1 MSSFQRGSWSTQ
13 DPQASRWSS
22 SRPQPA
28 TLPGHEEEERRSSA
42 PSSRGASNT
51 HKGAFT
57 KISDISREQMQNPLG
72 ILGNSN
78 AALPM
83 RPMSTNIEHY
93 NVLRKKLDQE
103 LETRSTPYKLL
114 LQKHLLQM
122 KKTHAYIARGSL
134 TAARLDINARGYY
147 DGSPGSGTPGISYDE
162 VSPFADMGNIDITAT
177 EAKERKIDVGRLY
190 IRHHSKPH
198 ALSEH
203 RLVLPA
209 KVAETPKDLEKVPK
223 YHSYTTLR
231 NNILSD
237 DDEIMRYYPYLGDEA
252 GDDEINQ
259 LSAEETFIDR
269 TRATAEEGKKDE
281 CMTPPDRSIA
291 PC

>member
-1 MSSFQRGSWSTQ
+1 MSSFQRESWSTQ

-22 SRPQPA
+22 SRPRPA
-28 TLPGHEEEERRSSA
+28 ILLGHEEEEQHSSTL
-42 PSSRGASNT
+42 PSRGVPNT
-51 HKGAFT
+51 RYGAFT
-57 KISDISREQMQNPLG
+57 KISDISREQTQDPLG

-78 AALPM
+78 TALPI
-83 RPMSTNIEHY
+83 RPMATNIEQW
-93 NVLRKKLDQE
+93 NTIRKKLDQE
-103 LETRSTPYKLL
+103 LDARSAPCKLL

-122 KKTHAYIARGSL
+122 KKTHAYIVRGSL

-147 DGSPGSGTPGISYDE
+147 DGTPGSGTPGISYDE
-162 VSPFADMGNIDITAT
+162 VSPFTDMGNIDITAT

-281 CMTPPDRSIA
+281 CMTTLDRPIA
-291 PC
+291 PH